1 MKLVFF
7 CDKCGKNYQKYL
19 LKQQLKLRINRDN
32 APVCT
37 VYIVDRLLNSQPTQ
51 NIMYHGWDA
60 RGKWNTEYH

>member
-51 NIMYHGWDA
+51 NIMYHG
-60 RGKWNTEYH
+60 